1 MIHCGSVRQAAAVV
15 SMQEVSSLHQ
25 LGSHQQTTI
34 VDGCDLSSA
43 MAAASALLDPASSP
57 ASGGSPRQA
66 RLSGSS
72 PRLGARLSSDAS
84 GGSGGGW
91 EDGAAHSPDLGCKG
105 HIEPQAAPGASPGC
119 IALVRFR
126 FMHRPEWLKA
136 GARLIVRDQTES
148 ALAGAGLV
156 QAIFHDE

>member
-25 LGSHQQTTI
+25 LGSHQRTTM

-57 ASGGSPRQA
+57 VSGGSPQQA
-66 RLSGSS
+66 RTSGSS
-72 PRLGARLSSDAS
+72 PRHGARLSCDA
-84 GGSGGGW
+84 GGGAGSAW
-91 EDGAAHSPDLGCKG
+91 EDSSAHSPDLGRKG
-105 HIEPQAAPGASPGC
+105 VEPQAAPGASPGC

>member
-15 SMQEVSSLHQ
+15 AMQEVSSLHQ
-25 LGSHQQTTI
+25 LGSRQQTTM

-43 MAAASALLDPASSP
+43 MAAASALLDPASSS
-57 ASGGSPRQA
+57 ASGASPRQA
-66 RLSGSS
+66 QLSGSS
-72 PRLGARLSSDAS
+72 PRLGARLSSDLS
-84 GGSGGGW
+84 GGSGSAW

-105 HIEPQAAPGASPGC
+105 HMEPQAAPGASPGC
-119 IALVRFR
+119 IALVTFR